1 MSQSQE
7 ASVKSILLADFF
19 LLFICGILAANFFGI
34 RLPGDSEGLTLYYLK
49 QFQYAVLDNE
59 ELLVHIAGSRI
70 VVFTILLSTG
80 MLRKDL
86 LVHIIFVAWCGFAYG
101 YFCVIL
107 IGGFGVKGVL
117 LCVLALFPQFLVYV
131 PDYIGLEA
139 ITNRKTF
146 ISAGRQIGAIL
157 ILFLGLL
164 MGILLESYINPW
176 ILQKI
181 LKFF

>member
-7 ASVKSILLADFF
+7 ASVRSILLTDFF
-19 LLFICGILAANFFGI
+19 LLFICGIFAANFFGI
-34 RLPGDSEGLTLYYLK
+34 GLSGDSEGLTLYYLK
-49 QFQYAVLDNE
+49 QFQYAVLDKE

-70 VVFTILLSTG
+70 ILFAVLLSIG

-86 LVHIIFVAWCGFAYG
+86 LIHLIFVAWCGFAYG

-107 IGGFGVKGVL
+107 IGGFGAKGVL
-117 LCVLALFPQFLVYV
+117 LCIAVLFPQFLVYV

-139 ITNRKTF
+139 VTNYKKM
-146 ISAGRQIGAIL
+146 ISKGKQFVIIL
-157 ILFLGLL
+157 VLFLGLL
-164 MGILLESYINPW
+164 LGILLESYINPW

-181 LKFF
+181 LKLF